1 MSTETAKPSGLPEPA
16 RPSGARIELRALQVT
31 AAVLVPLIAFLPLS
45 KFPSICVFFFIAGV
59 PCPGCGFT
67 RALQQSF
74 WLNLPQALKL
84 HPFALPGVIWL
95 ALLILSILVR
105 PLADL
110 YVERIRLVHKIY
122 LAGTLAM
129 MVFGLA
135 RIIAILTLGGAS
147 WMAPELVGPG
157 R

>member
-1 MSTETAKPSGLPEPA
+1 MSTEAPKPSAPSD
-16 RPSGARIELRALQVT
+16 RSSGARIELRALQVT
-31 AAVLVPLIAFLPLS
+31 AAAIVPLAALLPLS
-45 KFPSICVFFFIAGV
+45 KFPSICIFFFITGF

-67 RALQQSF
+67 RALQQNF

-95 ALLILSILVR
+95 GLLLLSIVVR

-110 YVERIRLVHKIY
+110 YVERIRLVHRIY
-122 LAGTLAM
+122 LAGTLAIL
-129 MVFGLA
+129 VFGIV
-135 RIIAILTLGGAS
+135 RIITILTLGGAS
-147 WMAPELVGPG
+147 WMAPELLG

>member
-1 MSTETAKPSGLPEPA
+1 MSIETAKPSDQSRPA
-16 RPSGARIELRALQVT
+16 RLSGARVELRALQVT
-31 AAVLVPLIAFLPLS
+31 ASVLVPLIALLPLS
-45 KFPSICVFFFIAGV
+45 KFPSICIFFFVTGF

-67 RALQQSF
+67 RALQQNF
-74 WLNLPQALKL
+74 WLILPQALKL

-95 ALLILSILVR
+95 ALLILSIVVR

-110 YVERIRLVHKIY
+110 YVNKIRLVHQVY

-129 MVFGLA
+129 LVFGLL
-135 RIIAILTLGGAS
+135 RIVTILTLGGAS
-147 WMAPELVGPG
+147 WMAPELLG